1 MAHVAQSYY
10 LYVANDVFVPTGTD
24 LDVKLLTKFLLASR
38 CKFHTY
44 FSHGSNSMSTA
55 MHGFP
60 HVGVKEDGSK
70 T

>member
-1 MAHVAQSYY
+1 
-10 LYVANDVFVPTGTD
+10 VFVPTGTD

-44 FSHGSNSMSTA
+44 FSHGANSMSTA